1 MQPGYSLTYITE
13 YLQNFSLTKARLQS
27 ENINQKEMGLKL
39 IIRDKIH
46 TIYTF
51 SQYNICYVAYL
62 VYFYVLFLHIL
73 IECW

>member
-27 ENINQKEMGLKL
+27 ENINQKETGLKL

-46 TIYTF
+46 TIHIF
-51 SQYNICYVAYL
+51 SQYNICNVAYL
-62 VYFYVLFLHIL
+62 INFYVLFLHIQ
-73 IECW
+73 IKRW